1 MHDFLQFKVFQ
12 SCLNQHFVQ
21 SGDPLN
27 VRNIERIRARHW
39 HGIVHG
45 LKKKNANL
53 LQMPGGSKKR
63 HVRHVDLFRS
73 RIKHAARVLSLSRV
87 YLRSVWEKYIFCT
100 CVPSWASKSEPSS
113 RMKNKCGSSKCG
125 SSVNRQLWPEKQGPT
140 ETCPHLP
147 TLSRLPSTSCIIRL
161 SSHVSWSSC
170 CVSSS
175 FEVFSMFS
183 PWHSMTYLVHPGTTS
198 ARYCHSCHN
207 TPGGDPLIKRDHLGT
222 LCEQN
227 LMALDCHDLVA
238 IRLAFGDGR
247 SMWSIDINRYWWCV
261 QFTPSKTF

>member
-1 MHDFLQFKVFQ
+1 MMHDFLQFKVFQ

-87 YLRSVWEKYIFCT
+87 YLEFIFVLSEK
-100 CVPSWASKSEPSS
+100 
-113 RMKNKCGSSKCG
+113 
-125 SSVNRQLWPEKQGPT
+125 
-140 ETCPHLP
+140 
-147 TLSRLPSTSCIIRL
+147 STSFAHVFLLGRPSL
-161 SSHVSWSSC
+161 SPRV
-170 CVSSS
+170 
-175 FEVFSMFS
+175 E
-183 PWHSMTYLVHPGTTS
+183 
-198 ARYCHSCHN
+198 
-207 TPGGDPLIKRDHLGT
+207 
-222 LCEQN
+222 
-227 LMALDCHDLVA
+227 
-238 IRLAFGDGR
+238 
-247 SMWSIDINRYWWCV
+247 
-261 QFTPSKTF
+261 